1 MIKRLRSTASA
12 AAAFSLTC
20 GLIAAVANPASA
32 RTLPA
37 APSADLAKVATTV
50 SVADLDLS
58 QTPHQRKLSLRIRAA
73 ARQVCNDGVTRLIS
87 MSDQACRR
95 GAVSSTDS
103 QVARLIDRAT
113 QLAAA
118 GQSTQIDAEVAMTA
132 AVAE

>member
-1 MIKRLRSTASA
+1 MNKRLRSTASA

-20 GLIAAVANPASA
+20 GLIAAVAHPASA

-37 APSADLAKVATTV
+37 ASSADLAQVSATV

-58 QTPHQRKLSLRIRAA
+58 QAPHQRKLTLRIRAA
-73 ARQVCNDGVTRLIS
+73 AREICEDGAGPMVRVVERS
-87 MSDQACRR
+87 CRR
-95 GAVSSTDS
+95 DAVSSTDS
-103 QVARLIDRAT
+103 QVARLISRAT

-118 GQSTQIDAEVAMTA
+118 GQSTQTDVEVAMTA